1 MNAKYWKTIDLFI
14 LFFPITIEEL
24 SNRAFKNRKFII
36 KKAMI
41 SFKGSEGG
49 METRRSW

>member
-1 MNAKYWKTIDLFI
+1 MQNIGKPWIYLYF
-14 LFFPITIEEL
+14 FFPITIEEL
-24 SNRAFKNRKFII
+24 SNRAFKNRKCII